1 MISLQRRLRRA
12 LTWTL
17 FVVFFAHW
25 LAAEWVIR
33 LVAENEIAT
42 RLEHDGDTLLA
53 SLTVGEGDRL
63 RVGDGRAGLV
73 YDQNLSGHYYLI
85 RSKAE
90 PRLSPSAQGQI
101 WDTPEVRPGE
111 RRRYRTRGPGGQPV
125 LVLTRG
131 FSLQGHEFSVSVAE
145 DLTEIGTEIFALRMA
160 YLGLTVIVL
169 AAAVSLQGAD
179 VRRALRPLDAI
190 RDELRAVAHGE
201 RTRLEA
207 EAPQEI
213 KPLVDEIN
221 RLLELV
227 GRRLQQSRTALGNL
241 AHALKTPLAILY
253 RAAADPAV
261 AGHPQ
266 LARQLEEQTVAMH
279 NRIER
284 ELKRARLAGTH
295 KSGAGFHPQAD
306 ISALVEVLEQAHGEK
321 RLHIRLNA
329 PDRLLP
335 YDRQDMLELI
345 GNLADNAC
353 KWAAAT
359 VHIAV
364 VQDADGLTVTVA
376 DDGPGCPDAE
386 LARLTQRGLRLDE
399 SVEGHGLG
407 LAIARDIVE
416 FYGGRLLFRRSAELG
431 GLEVSAE
438 FPVS

>member
-1 MISLQRRLRRA
+1 MISLQRRLKRA
-12 LTWTL
+12 LAWTL
-17 FVVFFAHW
+17 FVVFSAHW
-25 LAAEWVIR
+25 LAADWVIR
-33 LVAENEIAT
+33 SVAENEIAT
-42 RLEHDGDTLLA
+42 RLEHDGDTLLD
-53 SLTVGEGDRL
+53 SLTVDETDLLQVSGG
-63 RVGDGRAGLV
+63 RVGLI
-73 YDQNLSGHYYLI
+73 YDQALSGHYFVI

-90 PRLSPSAQGQI
+90 MRLSPSAQGQS
-101 WDTPEVRPGE
+101 WDIPEVRPGE
-111 RRRYRTRGPGGQPV
+111 RRRYRAQGPGSQPV
-125 LVLTRG
+125 LALTRG

-145 DLTEIGTEIFALRMA
+145 DLTEIGTEIFTLRMA

-169 AAAVSLQGAD
+169 AAAVALQGAD

-190 RDELRAVAHGE
+190 RAELRAVAHGE

-253 RAAADPAV
+253 RAAAAPAV

-295 KSGAGFHPQAD
+295 KSGAGFNPQAD

-321 RLHIRLNA
+321 CLRIRLSA

-359 VHIAV
+359 VSIAV

-416 FYGGRLLFRRSAELG
+416 FYGGRLLFRHSADWR
-431 GLEVSAE
+431 
-438 FPVS
+438 